1 MDWEVWALC
10 VDGDGNIIVDPNTI
24 LKTWSLEQVMTA
36 WDLKVMAQE
45 RQEKAR
51 RMREAQKN
59 ART

>member
-10 VDGDGNIIVDPNTI
+10 VDGDGNVIFDPNTI
-24 LKTWSLEQVMTA
+24 LKTWSLDQVMTA

-51 RMREAQKN
+51 RIREAQKN